1 MTKRS
6 FADYW
11 QDAENWITLAS
22 GEYYPDILQDA
33 CNLYMPVLA
42 VFGKLLA
49 ESYSSDNL
57 FEQISDYGN
66 PWMRIQLC

>member
-1 MTKRS
+1 MKSNPEKS

-11 QDAENWITLAS
+11 PGAENWITLAS

-33 CNLYMPVLA
+33 CNLYMPVIA

-49 ESYSSDNL
+49 QSYSSENVTTQASL
-57 FEQISDYGN
+57 FQTS
-66 PWMRIQLC
+66 